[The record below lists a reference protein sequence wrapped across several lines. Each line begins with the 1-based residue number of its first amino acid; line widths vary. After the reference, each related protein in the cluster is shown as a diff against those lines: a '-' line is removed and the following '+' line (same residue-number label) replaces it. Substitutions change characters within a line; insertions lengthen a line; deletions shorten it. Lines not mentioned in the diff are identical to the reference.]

1 MNSKKFLCT
10 NTTWIFHEWYGLS
23 DGQWLSHVC
32 KQLLPFCSYS
42 YTEKGQWAFIFSMSV
57 LFLAFSGVWSALL
70 TEGHIRMWC
79 LWVVKE
85 RKSVSHS
92 LQNMFVFGFVC
103 VCILMIKTCAQL
115 VFQKIIWLTEIRTTY
130 ANCDVLGLAVLL
142 VEASLRILL
151 Y

>member
-1 MNSKKFLCT
+1 
-10 NTTWIFHEWYGLS
+10 
-23 DGQWLSHVC
+23 
-32 KQLLPFCSYS
+32 
-42 YTEKGQWAFIFSMSV
+42 MSV
-57 LFLAFSGVWSALL
+57 SGKGKKICL
-70 TEGHIRMWC
+70 TFFAKYVC
-79 LWVVKE
+79 
-85 RKSVSHS
+85 
-92 LQNMFVFGFVC
+92 FGFVC

>member
-1 MNSKKFLCT
+1 M
-10 NTTWIFHEWYGLS
+10 
-23 DGQWLSHVC
+23 
-32 KQLLPFCSYS
+32 
-42 YTEKGQWAFIFSMSV
+42 
-57 LFLAFSGVWSALL
+57 
-70 TEGHIRMWC
+70 
-79 LWVVKE
+79 VKE

-92 LQNMFVFGFVC
+92 LQNMFVLVVC